1 MKELGNKLKRL
12 RTTNNMTQADLA
24 KKLNLTKSVISAYE
38 NALRLPSYDVLIQIA
53 KLFHVSTDYL
63 LGLETPAGLDL
74 SGLTESGLT
83 EEEKTCIRNL
93 IQAMKHRK

>member
-1 MKELGNKLKRL
+1 MLSL
-12 RTTNNMTQADLA
+12 
-24 KKLNLTKSVISAYE
+24 
-38 NALRLPSYDVLIQIA
+38 DVLNQIA

-74 SGLTESGLT
+74 SGLTE
-83 EEEKTCIRNL
+83 EEKTCIRNL

>member
-38 NALRLPSYDVLIQIA
+38 NALRLPSYDVLVQIA
-53 KLFHVSTDYL
+53 RLFHVSTDYL
-63 LGLETPAGLDL
+63 LGLEAPAELDL
-74 SGLTESGLT
+74 SGLTE
-83 EEEKTCIRNL
+83 EEKNAVRNL

>member
-1 MKELGNKLKRL
+1 MKELGNKLKYL

-63 LGLETPAGLDL
+63 LGLEAPAGLDL
-74 SGLTESGLT
+74 SGLT

>member
-1 MKELGNKLKRL
+1 MLSL
-12 RTTNNMTQADLA
+12 
-24 KKLNLTKSVISAYE
+24 
-38 NALRLPSYDVLIQIA
+38 DVLIQIA

-74 SGLTESGLT
+74 SGLTA
-83 EEEKTCIRNL
+83 EEKTCIRNL

>member
-53 KLFHVSTDYL
+53 KLFPVTTDYL

-74 SGLTESGLT
+74 SGLT